1 MIFNQPTKTH
11 VTGKTTNLVYYFGKI
26 PGASHPNFNTIWA
39 RHPGQVIPTSSAF
52 GQDTLPHFSFS
63 SSVGA
68 NTIWARH
75 PGQVI
80 QTEQDTQKNG
90 QSTLRLNTIWAKHP
104 GQVIPLFGQNTLI
117 SYAIWARHPGQ
128 VIPLHKR
135 TRTSQ
140 CYSHS
145 RVGRKLLYHCHGR
158 ATGIWQRNDGYLW
171 LPGFYDS
178 RMYL

>member
-11 VTGKTTNLVYYFGKI
+11 VPGKTTNLVYYFGKI

-80 QTEQDTQKNG
+80 QTEQDTQKKRTKHSKIEYYLG
-90 QSTLRLNTIWAKHP
+90 KTPGTSHPTIRAKHP
-104 GQVIPLFGQNTLI
+104 NLVCYLGKTPGT
-117 SYAIWARHPGQ
+117 SHPTAQ
-128 VIPLHKR
+128 EDTNL
-135 TRTSQ
+135 TM
-140 CYSHS
+140 
-145 RVGRKLLYHCHGR
+145 L
-158 ATGIWQRNDGYLW
+158 
-171 LPGFYDS
+171 
-178 RMYL
+178 